1 MCSTGGAGNGARSQI
16 PKQKYLGVIFDGE
29 RALIRSDFISRYYKI
44 LHKAKKLA
52 IKSRDKHHCEI
63 LFKRKLYRKY
73 SHLGRKTFVAYAR
86 RAAQCFDDCRIKR
99 QVRKHFKKI

>member
-29 RALIRSDFISRYYKI
+29 HAPIRSDFISRYYKI

-63 LFKRKLYRKY
+63 LFKSKLYKKY

-86 RAAQCFDDCRIKR
+86 RAAQCFDDCRIK
-99 QVRKHFKKI
+99 